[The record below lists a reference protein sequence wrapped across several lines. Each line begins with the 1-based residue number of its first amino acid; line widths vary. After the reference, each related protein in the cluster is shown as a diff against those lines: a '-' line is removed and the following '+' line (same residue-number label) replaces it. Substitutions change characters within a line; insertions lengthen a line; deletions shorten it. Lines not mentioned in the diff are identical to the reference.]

1 MKRLTPLRGMDNV
14 SDDESMSSFGKTP
27 FVKLRDAVNVNITS
41 AGRME
46 LRDTGTVVTEIPY
59 KNLWQSP
66 LHGDT
71 FGTLNGEMVKID
83 TADWSH
89 LALNIQVQGTVNYLV
104 VNNFIVISDATALYK
119 YDGLSVEKLT
129 IGTPPTP
136 MLNATDGSLFE
147 GTYNLAISWSK
158 NGRESALS
166 NIMTFEGEGGIHL
179 VLPYNYSGDADQV
192 TIYMT
197 ERNGSELLKVI
208 ALPVITATFTV
219 TNDKDLTR
227 AAQFQNLSPMRT
239 GKFLKL
245 WRGRL
250 LTADKNLLHFS
261 QALNFHLCDERY
273 DFIALPQRVT
283 FVEPVESGIWVGQ
296 SNSVVFLSG
305 SDVRDLRLVQTG
317 AKAPVPGTALRVNSD
332 LLGEAAAGLESVLW
346 LAENG
351 YCVGTPSGNLVEA
364 HANTLKGIT
373 AKGGQSVRFDDRI
386 VTVLH

>member
-1 MKRLTPLRGMDNV
+1 MKRLTPLLGMDNV
-14 SDDESMSSFGKTP
+14 SDDESMSSFGKKP

-46 LRDTGTVVTEIPY
+46 LRGTGAVVTEMPY
-59 KNLWQSP
+59 KNLWVSP

-71 FGTLNGEMVKID
+71 FATLNGELVKIN
-83 TADWSH
+83 TIDWSH
-89 LALNIQVQGTVNYLV
+89 ESLNIELKGSVNYLV
-104 VNNFIVISDATALYK
+104 VNNFIIISDALALYK

-136 MLNATDGSLFE
+136 MLNAVDGSLFE

-166 NIMTFEGEGGIHL
+166 NIITFEGEGGIHL

-208 ALPVITATFTV
+208 ALPVITATFTI
-219 TNDKDLTR
+219 NSDKDLTR

-250 LTADKNLLHFS
+250 LTADKNLLYFS

-305 SDVRDLRLVQTG
+305 NDVRDLRLVQTG
-317 AKAPVPGTALRVNSD
+317 AKSPVPGTALRINSD
-332 LLGEAAAGLESVLW
+332 LLGELSAGLESVLW

-351 YCVGTPSGNLVEA
+351 YCIGTPSGNLVEA

>member
-136 MLNATDGSLFE
+136 MLNAVDGSLFE

-208 ALPVITATFTV
+208 ALPVITATFTI
-219 TNDKDLTR
+219 NSDKDLTR

-296 SNSVVFLSG
+296 SNGVVFLSG

-332 LLGEAAAGLESVLW
+332 LLGEAAAGLESVVW

-351 YCVGTPSGNLVEA
+351 YCIGTPTGNLIEA

>member
-119 YDGLSVEKLT
+119 YDGLSVENLT

-136 MLNATDGSLFE
+136 MLNAVDGSLFE

-250 LTADKNLLHFS
+250 LTADKNLLLFS

-296 SNSVVFLSG
+296 SNGVVFLSG

-317 AKAPVPGTALRVNSD
+317 AKAPVLGTALRVNSD
-332 LLGEAAAGLESVLW
+332 LLGEAAAGLESVVW

-351 YCVGTPSGNLVEA
+351 YCIGTPTGNLIEA

>member
-1 MKRLTPLRGMDNV
+1 MKRLTPLLGMDNV

-46 LRDTGTVVTEIPY
+46 LRDTGTVVTETPY
-59 KNLWQSP
+59 KNLWCSP

-71 FGTLNGEMVKID
+71 FGTLNGELVKID
-83 TADWSH
+83 TSNWSH
-89 LALNIQVQGTVNYLV
+89 VALNIELKGSVNYLV
-104 VNNFIVISDATALYK
+104 VNNFIIISDALALYK
-119 YDGLSVEKLT
+119 YDGAGVIKLT
-129 IGTPPTP
+129 IGTPPPP
-136 MLNATDGSLFE
+136 MARLSTGALLD
-147 GTYNLAISWSK
+147 GTYTVAIAWSK
-158 NGRESALS
+158 DGRESGLS
-166 NIMTFEGEGGIHL
+166 SSLSLNVEGGIEL
-179 VLPYNYSGDADQV
+179 ILPYNYSEDADQV
-192 TIYMT
+192 VIYMT
-197 ERNGSELLKVI
+197 ERNGSELLKVG
-208 ALPVITATFTV
+208 AVTVNTATF
-219 TNDKDLTR
+219 NISSDKDLTR

-305 SDVRDLRLVQTG
+305 NDVRDLRLVQTG

-351 YCVGTPSGNLVEA
+351 YCVGTPTGNLIEA

-373 AKGGQSVRFDDRI
+373 AKGGQSVRFDYRI

>member
-1 MKRLTPLRGMDNV
+1 MKRLTPLLGMDNV
-14 SDDESMSSFGKTP
+14 SDDESMSSFGKKP

-46 LRDTGTVVTEIPY
+46 LRDTGAVVTETPY
-59 KNLWQSP
+59 KNLWCSP

-71 FGTLNGEMVKID
+71 FGTLNGELVKID
-83 TADWSH
+83 TSDWSH
-89 LALNIQVQGTVNYLV
+89 VALNIQLRGDVNYLV

-136 MLNATDGSLFE
+136 MLNAVDGSLFE

-166 NIMTFEGEGGIHL
+166 NIMTFEGEGGIRL
-179 VLPYNYSGDADQV
+179 VLPYNYGGDADQV

-197 ERNGSELLKVI
+197 ERNGSELLKVVT
-208 ALPVITATFTV
+208 LPVITATFTI
-219 TNDKDLTR
+219 NSDKDLTR

-250 LTADKNLLHFS
+250 LTADKNMLYFS

-273 DFIALPQRVT
+273 DYIALPQRVT
-283 FVEPVESGIWVGQ
+283 FVEPVESGVWVGQ

>member
-1 MKRLTPLRGMDNV
+1 MKRLTPLLGMDNV
-14 SDDESMSSFGKTP
+14 SDDESMSSFGKKP

-59 KNLWQSP
+59 KNLWCSP

-71 FGTLNGEMVKID
+71 FGTLNGELVKID
-83 TADWSH
+83 TSNWSH
-89 LALNIQVQGTVNYLV
+89 VALNIQVQGTVNYLV

-136 MLNATDGSLFE
+136 MLNAVDGSLFE

-166 NIMTFEGEGGIHL
+166 NIMTFEGEGGIRL
-179 VLPYNYSGDADQV
+179 VLPYNYGGDADQV

-197 ERNGSELLKVI
+197 ERNGSELLKVVT
-208 ALPVITATFTV
+208 LPVITATFTI
-219 TNDKDLTR
+219 NSDKGLTR

-250 LTADKNLLHFS
+250 LTADKNMLYFS

-332 LLGEAAAGLESVLW
+332 LLGEAAAGLESAVW

-351 YCVGTPSGNLVEA
+351 YCIGTPTGNLIEA

-373 AKGGQSVRFDDRI
+373 AKGGQSVRVDDRI
-386 VTVLH
+386 VTVLQ